1 MTRKNSLT
9 IKKLFAQVIILL
21 MVIMF
26 LSPIA
31 FAQNRDF
38 SVEYFLFIEGGSL
51 KNDLSVT
58 VKDAATNFPIDE
70 ANVTLKKG
78 ENIWSSGLTG
88 DNGHRLFSNL
98 SQGVY
103 KIVVEKEG
111 YNRYDEG
118 EVTVEG
124 VFKPDPPYGVVRGTL

>member
-38 SVEYFLFIEGGSL
+38 SVEYFLFIEGG
-51 KNDLSVT
+51 
-58 VKDAATNFPIDE
+58 
-70 ANVTLKKG
+70 G
-78 ENIWSSGLTG
+78 
-88 DNGHRLFSNL
+88 
-98 SQGVY
+98 SQ
-103 KIVVEKEG
+103 K
-111 YNRYDEG
+111 
-118 EVTVEG
+118 
-124 VFKPDPPYGVVRGTL
+124 